1 MSDTGMMVYL
11 TRENV
16 LRIAEYSL
24 PSVKLRDETQLL
36 AALQR
41 PRASAFEEDAY
52 PDVWEKAAALMQAI
66 AIGHPLVDGN
76 KRLAW
81 LSTDA
86 FLSLNGV
93 DFDYTDEDSAY
104 DLVIAVT
111 TGELVEV
118 HEIAVQ
124 LRKLMPTSE

>member
-1 MSDTGMMVYL
+1 MMVYL